1 MYSFHIFFRSLFC
14 FCQMKRY
21 EKSLHFIGFGID
33 RDQID
38 ALPLSIRKQSE
49 KKIVI
54 HIFFHIR
61 MHSISKKKWE
71 RMRRKV
77 NTHLKK
83 RGYEKRKRD
92 GALERGRNRKRQ
104 IQRNVMFMTFL
115 YRLSTH
121 LTLIRFMCTA
131 PNCSVLLLRSRD
143 SHSMSIARSENRYF
157 SVSEAVS
164 RTVFSVRV
172 NFWLRT
178 PHFGASEWYGV
189 YVIRREI
196 VWDQLEC
203 AICMGRC

>member
-1 MYSFHIFFRSLFC
+1 MKNRYTLLGLALIETKSMLSL
-14 FCQMKRY
+14 
-21 EKSLHFIGFGID
+21 S
-33 RDQID
+33 
-38 ALPLSIRKQSE
+38 QSE
-49 KKIVI
+49 SRVKKIVI

-131 PNCSVLLLRSRD
+131 PNCSVLLLGSRD
-143 SHSMSIARSENRYF
+143 SHLMSIARSENRYF